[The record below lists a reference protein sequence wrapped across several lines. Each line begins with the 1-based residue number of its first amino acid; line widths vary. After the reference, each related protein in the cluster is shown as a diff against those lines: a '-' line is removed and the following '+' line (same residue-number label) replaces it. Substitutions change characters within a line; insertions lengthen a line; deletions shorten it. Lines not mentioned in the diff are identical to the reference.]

1 MEGFIE
7 YTSRIYK
14 RLVADGVMRD
24 GMENVPFNDIVLHA
38 TADERARLG
47 ELLVEES
54 GRQGENKEA
63 VRKEWDALVEG
74 ILKYGAKEPL
84 KDVQPHADGH
94 AVPPHAPCRLHAIR
108 RPAKVEAPVHPQ
120 AEAEAAGSEARQPKE
135 EKVMLL
141 CFCGSQ
147 SERAGF
153 FFYSFECLTG
163 VIG

>member
-1 MEGFIE
+1 MTGFIE

-14 RLVADGVMRD
+14 RLVADGVMRG
-24 GMENVPFNDIVLHA
+24 GMEDVPFNDIVLHA

-84 KDVQPHADGH
+84 KDVQPHADEEWGMPFH
-94 AVPPHAPCRLHAIR
+94 LMPHGISTQYSGLQKSKHQCNRKPRPKR
-108 RPAKVEAPVHPQ
+108 R
-120 AEAEAAGSEARQPKE
+120 
-135 EKVMLL
+135 
-141 CFCGSQ
+141 
-147 SERAGF
+147 
-153 FFYSFECLTG
+153 G
-163 VIG
+163 VKHGNRKKKK